1 MSWFTLPLRDNA
13 ISKWL
18 GMDSS
23 QQQQFQND
31 ATEMTK
37 VYKNKDFT
45 DQVQEQANSRTK
57 YKSGANSGI
66 SYYPQELFTSSQPNG
81 IHFFINARSN
91 SAAAISQHKANPDA
105 LAAAQ
110 AEYQAEYTKENR
122 AKAEQYETA
131 LGGTAALTA
140 AIGTATAIKSGAILK
155 KGSSNLGKTLT
166 TAAGSVVAGGAA
178 VAAAE
183 VITTVRLLDSIQL
196 YVPQSI
202 ITAYQAN
209 WDQAELGM
217 AGLLTTGRTGVGDI
231 LSGEM
236 VEAGARGAAA
246 GAANLCLLYTSDAA
260 DE

>member
-1 MSWFTLPLRDNA
+1 MGWYNDWMRDTKFGN
-13 ISKWL
+13 WW

-57 YKSGANSGI
+57 YGREGKNKAGGI

-122 AKAEQYETA
+122 AKAEQYETV

-140 AIGTATAIKSGAILK
+140 AIGTATAIKSGSILK
-155 KGSSNLGKTLT
+155 KGASNLGKTLT
-166 TAAGSVVAGGAA
+166 TAGTAIAAGVTSTAA
-178 VAAAE
+178 SE

-196 YVPQSI
+196 YLHV
-202 ITAYQAN
+202 
-209 WDQAELGM
+209 
-217 AGLLTTGRTGVGDI
+217 
-231 LSGEM
+231 
-236 VEAGARGAAA
+236 VEG
-246 GAANLCLLYTSDAA
+246 
-260 DE
+260 